1 MFLFLIL
8 ACQET
13 EKYDSDD
20 IFAPQDIFCD
30 NFAEEANVFEVT
42 EGGASGSNGRLEAQ
56 LIVDADN
63 PRDKT
68 IIGNATYI
76 LESIDVGGGERL
88 GQASPLGEI
97 QVTLGAGDW
106 LIRIEGV
113 TGCSNEMEFTIQA
126 ESTHALCLPVY
137 CE

>member
-8 ACQET
+8 ACQDT
-13 EKYDSDD
+13 QKDAADD
-20 IFAPQDIFCD
+20 IFAPEDIFCD
-30 NFAEEANVFEVT
+30 NFSEEADVLEIT

-56 LIVDADN
+56 LIVDAEN

-68 IIGNATYI
+68 KIGNATYI

-106 LIRIEGV
+106 MIRIEGV
-113 TGCSNEMEFTIQA
+113 TGCSNEREFTIEA
-126 ESTHALCLPVY
+126 EKTHSLCLPVY

>member
-1 MFLFLIL
+1 MLLFVLL
-8 ACQET
+8 ACNDT
-13 EKYDSDD
+13 EKNENTD
-20 IFAPQDIFCD
+20 IFEPEDIFCD
-30 NFAEEANVFEVT
+30 NFAEEAGVLET
-42 EGGASGSNGRLEAQ
+42 TDGGASGSNGRLEAQ
-56 LIVDADN
+56 LIVDTDN

-97 QVTLGAGDW
+97 KVTLGAGTW
-106 LIRIEGV
+106 AIRIEGV
-113 TGCSNEMEFTIQA
+113 SGCSNEMDFTIEA
-126 ESTHALCLPVY
+126 EKTHALCLPIY

>member
-1 MFLFLIL
+1 MLFFVLF
-8 ACQET
+8 ACQDT
-13 EKYDSDD
+13 GKNDDTD
-20 IFAPQDIFCD
+20 IFEPEDIFCD
-30 NFAEEANVFEVT
+30 NFADEAGVLEIND
-42 EGGASGSNGRLEAQ
+42 GGASGSNGRLEAQ
-56 LIVDADN
+56 LIVDTDN

-106 LIRIEGV
+106 AIRIEGV
-113 TGCSNEMEFTIQA
+113 TGCSNEMEFTIEA
-126 ESTHALCLPVY
+126 EKTHSLCLPVF